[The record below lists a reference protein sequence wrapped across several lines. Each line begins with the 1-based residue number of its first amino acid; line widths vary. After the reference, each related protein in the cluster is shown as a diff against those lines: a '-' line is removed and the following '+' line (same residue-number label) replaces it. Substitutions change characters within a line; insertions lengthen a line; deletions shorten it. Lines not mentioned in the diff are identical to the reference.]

1 MLFNSLPFIVFFLC
15 FFVVWWWAKRQDQR
29 RWITLVIFSAIFYGW
44 WDWRFLFLLLF
55 SGSIDYWAGL
65 AMERQPSRQKLYL
78 YLSLLGNIGSLAIFK
93 YSQLLARVLD
103 DLAALMGLDWDCYAQ
118 LPAFSLILPVGISFY
133 TFQSMS
139 YTLDIYYKKLKPTH
153 NIWHFFAYL
162 SLFPQLVAG
171 PILRAKDL
179 LYQLQQDRPISYRS
193 VWFGLRLMVYGF
205 FQKMV
210 LADNIA
216 PLVNQA
222 FANIHQPTVY
232 WYWWLVL
239 VGFAFQIYFDF
250 AGYSAIARG
259 LARLMGYR
267 FRLNFDH
274 PYHARSLQ
282 EFWRRWH
289 VSLSTWFRDYVYRPL
304 GGNRVSAW
312 KVYRNLWIT
321 FLLSALWH
329 GAYYHY
335 ILWGVVHALG
345 LSLERW
351 TNWPKRLAAYPW
363 LAWLAWPIV
372 WGQVLLAWLFFRV
385 EHWADVGVVG
395 QQLFAFN
402 AGLDAPQLLYY
413 FDGLVMVIVA
423 ISVEVWYYI
432 KRQVP
437 AIRAWT
443 HHPVYDSIT
452 MSILLTACI
461 YLRGPASDFVYF
473 QF

>member
-15 FFVVWWWAKRQDQR
+15 FFSIWWWAKRQDQR
-29 RWITLVIFSAIFYGW
+29 RWICLVVFSFFFYGW
-44 WDWRFLFLLLF
+44 WDWRFLFLLVF

-65 AMERQPSRQKLYL
+65 AMERQPTRRKLYL

-93 YSQLLARVLD
+93 YSQLFAQAVD
-103 DLAALMGLDWDCYAQ
+103 DVAALVGLEWDLYMR
-118 LPAFSLILPVGISFY
+118 LPAFSLVLPVGISFY

-139 YTLDIYYKKLKPTH
+139 YTLDIYQKKLQPTR

-179 LYQLQQDRPISYRS
+179 LYQLQKDRPVSIRG

-210 LADNIA
+210 IADNIA
-216 PLVNQA
+216 PFVNQA
-222 FANIHQPTVY
+222 FGNVQQPTVY

-239 VGFAFQIYFDF
+239 FGFAFQIYFDF

-282 EFWRRWH
+282 DFWRRWH
-289 VSLSTWFRDYVYRPL
+289 VSLSTWFRDYVYYPL
-304 GGNRVSAW
+304 GGNRVTSW
-312 KVYRNLWIT
+312 KLYRNLWIT

-329 GAYYHY
+329 GAAYNF
-335 ILWGVVHALG
+335 ILWGSVHALG
-345 LSLERW
+345 LTIERW
-351 TNWPKRLAAYPW
+351 TNWPKRLEAYPQ
-363 LAWLAWPIV
+363 ACWLAWPVV
-372 WGQVLLAWLFFRV
+372 WTQVLLAWLFFRV
-385 EHWADVGVVG
+385 NHWTDIGAIGK
-395 QQLFAFN
+395 QLFAFTTE
-402 AGLDAPQLLYY
+402 LEAPSMLYY
-413 FDGLVMVIVA
+413 FDGLVALLLGVGI
-423 ISVEVWYYI
+423 ELWYYA
-432 KRQVP
+432 KRQSSLL
-437 AIRAWT
+437 RQWT
-443 HHPVYDSIT
+443 HHPIYDSVT
-452 MSILLTACI
+452 MALLIAACV
-461 YLRGPASDFVYF
+461 YFRGAASDFVYF

>member
-15 FFVVWWWAKRQDQR
+15 FFVVWWWAKRQDQS
-29 RWITLVIFSAIFYGW
+29 RWITLVVFSAIFYGW

-65 AMERQPSRQKLYL
+65 GMERQPIRRKLYL

-93 YSQLLARVLD
+93 YSQLFARILD
-103 DLAALMGLDWDCYAQ
+103 DVGALVGLDWDCYAQ
-118 LPAFSLILPVGISFY
+118 LPTFSLILPVGISFY

-216 PLVNQA
+216 PFVNQA
-222 FANIHQPTVY
+222 FANVHQPTVY

-239 VGFAFQIYFDF
+239 IGFAFQIYFDF

-312 KVYRNLWIT
+312 KIYRNLWIT

-351 TNWPKRLAAYPW
+351 TAWPKRLAAYPW

-402 AGLDAPQLLYY
+402 ASLEAPQLLYY
-413 FDGLVMVIVA
+413 FDGLIMVIVA
-423 ISVEVWYYI
+423 ISVEIWYYI

-437 AIRAWT
+437 TIRAWT

-452 MSILLTACI
+452 MSILITACI